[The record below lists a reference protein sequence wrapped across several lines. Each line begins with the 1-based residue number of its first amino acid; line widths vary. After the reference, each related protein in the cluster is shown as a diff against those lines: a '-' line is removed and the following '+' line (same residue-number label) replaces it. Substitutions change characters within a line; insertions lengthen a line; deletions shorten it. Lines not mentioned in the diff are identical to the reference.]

1 MSVQVQASET
11 VLGWVQVQ
19 ASEPELVPA
28 SAQAKASELETAL
41 GLELEPE
48 LGLVTALA

>member
-1 MSVQVQASET
+1 LVQAPAQGSVSVQASET

-28 SAQAKASELETAL
+28 SAQAKASELET
-41 GLELEPE
+41 E